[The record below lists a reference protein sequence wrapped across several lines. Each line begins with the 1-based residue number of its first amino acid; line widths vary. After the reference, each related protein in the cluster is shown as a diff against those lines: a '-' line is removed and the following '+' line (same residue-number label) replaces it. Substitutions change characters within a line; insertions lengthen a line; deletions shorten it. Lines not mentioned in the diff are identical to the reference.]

1 MGNAYGVLAIGLT
14 EFHFTP
20 NWADNK
26 EGAFFEIKDLY
37 ARELR

>member
-14 EFHFTP
+14 ELHFTP

-26 EGAFFEIKDLY
+26 EGAF
-37 ARELR
+37 LR